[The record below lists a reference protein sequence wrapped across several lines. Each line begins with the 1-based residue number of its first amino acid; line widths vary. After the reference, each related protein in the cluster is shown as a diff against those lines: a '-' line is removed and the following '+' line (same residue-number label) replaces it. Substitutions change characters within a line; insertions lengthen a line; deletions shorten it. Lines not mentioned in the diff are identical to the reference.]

1 MTKDEILSLLQSKLI
16 RHFGRDLQEANREQ
30 LYHATALVIRD
41 LLMDKWV
48 ETQDKIRK
56 KGSKQVYYFSMEF
69 LLGRSLRNNVFNLGL
84 TEEFERDMGDMKSH
98 MFDLLDKMAAFKEGA
113 VNNGAKFLYQS
124 DLPDDND

>member
-56 KGSKQVYYFSMEF
+56 KGSKTV
-69 LLGRSLRNNVFNLGL
+69 
-84 TEEFERDMGDMKSH
+84 
-98 MFDLLDKMAAFKEGA
+98 
-113 VNNGAKFLYQS
+113 
-124 DLPDDND
+124 